1 MIKLRL
7 GILLSLM
14 IFISSCATPP
24 ANISIPSHEPPPLT
38 LTKHPRVAL
47 VLGGGGARGYA
58 HVGVIKALQKAGV
71 PIDLIVGTSAG
82 SIIGALYAD
91 SANSVHVERTMRK
104 THFFDFADFTIVS
117 SGNGFISGRKL
128 QHFLLKNM
136 QAKSFEELKIPLVVV
151 ATDLKSGKEKPLSSG
166 PIAPAVNASSAMP
179 GAVHPVKMYG
189 LTLVDGGMVAQLPVK
204 TAKHFHPDIII
215 AVNIDADFDKK
226 MPTSF
231 VGVFQR
237 AFDISIQT
245 IGKFSGEGADVLI
258 HPSVGNAGIF
268 DVHLKH
274 TFIVAG
280 EKAAQEALPQIK
292 ELLIK
297 NSALTANLKPI
308 RHANS
313 MIKH

>member
-1 MIKLRL
+1 MIKLRI

-14 IFISSCATPP
+14 VFISSCATPP
-24 ANISIPSHEPPPLT
+24 ANISIPSHEPPPLK

-71 PIDLIVGTSAG
+71 PIDLIVATSAG

-91 SANSVHVERTMRK
+91 SADSVYVERTMRK

-117 SGNGFISGRKL
+117 SGNGLISGRQL

-136 QAKSFEELKIPLVVV
+136 HAKSFDELKIPLVVV

-189 LTLVDGGMVAQLPVK
+189 MTLVDGGMVAQLPVK
-204 TAKHFHPDIII
+204 TAKRFHPDIII
-215 AVNIDADFDKK
+215 AVNIDADLEKK

-237 AFDISIQT
+237 AFEISIHA
-245 IGKFSGEGADVLI
+245 IAEFSGEGADVVI

-268 DVHLKH
+268 DVHLKNTLIH
-274 TFIVAG
+274 AG
-280 EKAAQEALPQIK
+280 EKAAEQAIPQIK
-292 ELLIK
+292 ELLMQ
-297 NSALTANLKPI
+297 NSVLTSNLKPI
-308 RHANS
+308 RH
-313 MIKH
+313 